1 MLYQSAETQIG
12 DYPCR
17 DDYSDDND
25 HVDDSAHVGD
35 DDLLMTVIIIESE
48 EKDI

>member
-12 DYPCR
+12 DYPCHN
-17 DDYSDDND
+17 DYSDDND